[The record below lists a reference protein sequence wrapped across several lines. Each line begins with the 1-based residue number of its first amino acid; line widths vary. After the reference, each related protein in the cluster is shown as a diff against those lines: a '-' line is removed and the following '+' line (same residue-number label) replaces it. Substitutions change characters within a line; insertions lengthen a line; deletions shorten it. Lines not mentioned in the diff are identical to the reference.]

1 MYQPLGY
8 GPNGPLPPSQT
19 LPTMYDLPSESAEDP
34 GLPDLFHLSQPR
46 LLDETLRSP
55 AYPPDQRFAAS
66 DLNLYYDAR
75 HSLWYKRPDWFLVL
89 GVAPA
94 VNQAEL
100 RLSYVMWQETVA
112 PFLVVELLSPGTAD
126 EDLGQTLREVNR
138 PPSKWQV
145 YEQILRVP
153 YYAVFDRYE
162 STFQLF
168 SMRGM
173 RYEELE
179 LKDERFWFEELEL
192 GLGVWAGTY
201 AGTEGR
207 WLRWYDAAGHWIVT
221 QEERAEAERQRAEFE
236 QPRAEFERQRAEQA
250 TAELAAERDRA
261 NHLAAKLRDLG
272 IEED

>member
-1 MYQPLGY
+1 MYQPLGS
-8 GPNGPLPPSQT
+8 GLSGPLPPSQT

-46 LLDETLRSP
+46 LLDETMLTP
-55 AYPPDQRFAAS
+55 AYPPDQRFTAS
-66 DLNLYYDAR
+66 HLNLYYDAR
-75 HSLWYKRPDWFLVL
+75 HCLWYKRPDWFLVL
-89 GVAPA
+89 GIAPA
-94 VNQAEL
+94 SKQTEL

-138 PPSKWQV
+138 PPTKWQV

-162 STFQLF
+162 SKFQLF
-168 SMRGM
+168 VMRGM

-179 LKDERFWFEELEL
+179 LVDERFWFEELEV
-192 GLGVWAGTY
+192 GLGVWSGVY

-221 QEERAEAERQRAEFE
+221 PQERVESERE
-236 QPRAEFERQRAEQA
+236 RAEQA
-250 TAELAAERDRA
+250 TAELAVERDRSKR
-261 NHLAAKLRDLG
+261 LAAKLRELG